1 MRVDMMETINTLIHV
16 LATHAAEDG
25 RIRTR
30 VTIRLGNPKPGDRV
44 WYEGVDREHRIL
56 TVMSVERASR
66 MTTVVFAGRAED
78 IGGLIRGTYL
88 YAVV

>member
-16 LATHAAEDG
+16 LATHAVEDG
-25 RIRTR
+25 RINTR
-30 VTIRLGNPKPGDRV
+30 ATIRLGDPKPGDRV